1 MKKPSSYFLFS
12 ILLFAVL
19 LPADPNSLSAQTPA
33 PKSAPKLAF
42 EVATIKPSP
51 PLDREKLA
59 ADLQAGK
66 MPRLGPH
73 VTASRA
79 EYIYMPLNDI
89 IALAYNMR
97 NYQVTGPDWA
107 HSERFDIAATMPEGA
122 SRDDA
127 PAMLRA
133 LLEDRF
139 KLQAHKEIQEHK
151 VLALL
156 VGKGGPKLKPSTA
169 EAQPVDPDAP
179 LQPNETVMDGPDGP
193 VRITRKGNGAM
204 VFNLGKRGTV
214 STSIDAQN
222 QALRLE
228 SSMVTMSGFAETLST
243 LLAQMGGQQVV
254 DQTGLKGSYEV
265 AVEITF
271 ADLMAMARS
280 QGELA
285 PPPSGPGG
293 SASTGPVASDPGG
306 APSIYQSVKQLGL
319 DLEER
324 KAPVE
329 QLIVDHV
336 EKVPTEN

>member
-1 MKKPSSYFLFS
+1 MKNSALFPALIS
-12 ILLFAVL
+12 ILFVFAGAATGSPPL
-19 LPADPNSLSAQTPA
+19 QAQTL
-33 PKSAPKLAF
+33 KSTPKLAF
-42 EVATIKPSP
+42 DVATIKPSP

-66 MPRLGPH
+66 MPHLGPR

-79 EYIYMPLNDI
+79 EYIYMPLNEL

-97 NYQVTGPDWA
+97 NYQVTGPDWT
-107 HSERFDIAATMPEGA
+107 HTERFDIAATMPEGA
-122 SRDDA
+122 TRDDA

-139 KLQAHKEIQEHK
+139 KLQAHKETQEHK

-156 VGKGGPKLKPSTA
+156 VGKSGPKLKPSTA

-179 LQPNETVMDGPDGP
+179 LEPNEMVMDGPDGP

-204 VFNLGKRGTV
+204 VFNLGKRGIV
-214 STSIDAQN
+214 TSAIDTQN

-243 LLAQMGGQQVV
+243 VLAQMGGQLVV
-254 DQTGLKGSYEV
+254 DQTGLKGNYEV
-265 AVEITF
+265 AVEISF

-280 QGELA
+280 QGEL
-285 PPPSGPGG
+285 PPPSSAPAG

-306 APSIYQSVKQLGL
+306 APSIFQSVKQLGL

-324 KAPVE
+324 KASVE

-336 EKVPTEN
+336 EKMPTEN